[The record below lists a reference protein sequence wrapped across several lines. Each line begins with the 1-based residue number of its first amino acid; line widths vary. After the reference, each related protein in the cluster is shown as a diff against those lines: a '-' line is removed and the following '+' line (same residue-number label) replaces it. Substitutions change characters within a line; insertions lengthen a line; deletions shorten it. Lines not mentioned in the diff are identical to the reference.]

1 MGWLTRWPELRD
13 VVITSIGA
21 VVLLAELVV
30 WVATGRVPD
39 PVLSGVAGSAL
50 FGTAVLAGRRIISTG
65 PQSSSPPSPLPS
77 SSSPSASPPEVPDG
91 R

>member
-13 VVITSIGA
+13 VVITSIGV
-21 VVLLAELVV
+21 VVLLAELAV
-30 WVATGRVPD
+30 WVVTGRVPD

-50 FGTAVLAGRRIISTG
+50 FGTAVLTGRRIISTG
-65 PQSSSPPSPLPS
+65 PS
-77 SSSPSASPPEVPDG
+77 SSSPAPSSPSPSPSSPTPPEVPDG